1 MFKGQGFTGN
11 RSASP
16 EIKQKKINPINPTFP
31 LLFQIKLP
39 AMSQLPHIITF
50 QIEQQIFMVRQLHVM
65 IDHDLAQLYEVHVKR
80 LNEQVKRNIS
90 RFPEQFRFQ
99 LTTDEKTEL
108 VANCD
113 RFHHLKYSSSNPY
126 AFTEQGVAMLSAVLR
141 SATAINVS
149 IEIMNVFVALR
160 KTQFNQQGIF
170 QRVEHIEQ
178 KQRINDQKFEQ
189 LFSAM
194 ENKQL
199 PAQGLFLDGKVFDAY
214 ELTSR
219 IIRSAKQ
226 HIVLIDNYID
236 EQTFTQLAKKQPDVR
251 VYILTKTSIAG
262 ENNASKQLALDLK
275 KANQQYNN
283 FELIPFSKSH
293 DRFLIIDKT
302 HVYHLGASLKDLG
315 KKWFA
320 FTQLHADSVRGL
332 LREVEANISN

>member
-149 IEIMNVFVALR
+149 IEIMNVFVALGN
-160 KTQFNQQGIF
+160 THFNQQGIF
-170 QRVEHIEQ
+170 QRVE
-178 KQRINDQKFEQ
+178 
-189 LFSAM
+189 
-194 ENKQL
+194 
-199 PAQGLFLDGKVFDAY
+199 Y
-214 ELTSR
+214 
-219 IIRSAKQ
+219 
-226 HIVLIDNYID
+226 
-236 EQTFTQLAKKQPDVR
+236 
-251 VYILTKTSIAG
+251 
-262 ENNASKQLALDLK
+262 
-275 KANQQYNN
+275 
-283 FELIPFSKSH
+283 
-293 DRFLIIDKT
+293 
-302 HVYHLGASLKDLG
+302 
-315 KKWFA
+315 
-320 FTQLHADSVRGL
+320 
-332 LREVEANISN
+332 VEHK